1 MAPLDG
7 FPRLLTWAER
17 IAAIGHGSRSQ
28 MSALQALDVARDA
41 TSIARATVDP
51 QDPIG
56 RKPGQTV
63 TVTPDDTGRDPVVGE
78 LVASDVHEIVIRRSA
93 REIGEV
99 CVHFPR
105 AFVVG
110 HGRAF
115 GGGAGFGPVGVRIG
129 ERWEVTA
136 VGRVGKR

>member
-1 MAPLDG
+1 
-7 FPRLLTWAER
+7 
-17 IAAIGHGSRSQ
+17 
-28 MSALQALDVARDA
+28 MSAQQALDVARDA

-78 LVASDVHEIVIRRSA
+78 LVASDVHEIVIRRSD
-93 REIGEV
+93 REIGKV

-105 AFVVG
+105 AGFVVAAAKPVVRRTTTNG
-110 HGRAF
+110 GKPDAAQTNGQPPGANPGGPAYSKSSLPRRGR
-115 GGGAGFGPVGVRIG
+115 I
-129 ERWEVTA
+129 
-136 VGRVGKR
+136 